1 MPLTLAESLVH
12 TLNPFAIQF
21 TETFGIRWYGLSYM
35 SGFVVAWLLV
45 RWLAGSKRIPLPA
58 ALVGDYI
65 TACVLGVIIGGRLGH
80 AVLYDRALF
89 WTFHDSFPWWG
100 LLEIHKGGMASHGG
114 ITGVFLA
121 NVFFAYRHALP
132 VLCLADTAAF
142 IAPPGLMFGRLA
154 NWVNGEL
161 PGKLLP
167 DAMQADPPAWSVK
180 YPEELLQRAQTPEA
194 YANAKHL
201 VTMAYAHDP
210 DAIARVAAM
219 VPARYPNNF
228 IQALTDGPML
238 MTILVL
244 VWLKPRHG
252 GTLFGAFLVGYG
264 ILRNVSEQFRVPD
277 EDVFA
282 IGHVTLPMMLSAG
295 MVLAGITII
304 AWARR
309 SRQPLA
315 GGLLSA

>member
-1 MPLTLAESLVH
+1 
-12 TLNPFAIQF
+12 
-21 TETFGIRWYGLSYM
+21 
-35 SGFVVAWLLV
+35 
-45 RWLAGSKRIPLPA
+45 
-58 ALVGDYI
+58 
-65 TACVLGVIIGGRLGH
+65 
-80 AVLYDRALF
+80 
-89 WTFHDSFPWWG
+89 
-100 LLEIHKGGMASHGG
+100 
-114 ITGVFLA
+114 
-121 NVFFAYRHALP
+121 
-132 VLCLADTAAF
+132 
-142 IAPPGLMFGRLA
+142 MFGRLA

-161 PGKLLP
+161 PGKPLP
-167 DAMQADPPAWSVK
+167 DAMQANPPWWSVK
-180 YPEELLQRAQTPEA
+180 FPEEALASAQTPAA

-210 DAIARVAAM
+210 ESIARVAAL

-228 IQALTDGPML
+228 IQALTDGPVL
-238 MTILVL
+238 MAVLVL

-252 GTLFGAFLVGYG
+252 GTVFGAFLVSYG

-282 IGHVTLPMMLSAG
+282 IGPFTLPMMLSAG